1 LTSTRAPRSGMA
13 TEKAP
18 TPILA
23 GRSSEV
29 MIGAGKMCRDD
40 RAVSQHL
47 EAVYPG
53 RYLALGAPSFP
64 DAWSLPARA

>member
-1 LTSTRAPRSGMA
+1 MSHGEVERGRSGVGVA
-13 TEKAP
+13 WPE
-18 TPILA
+18 
-23 GRSSEV
+23 GSSEV